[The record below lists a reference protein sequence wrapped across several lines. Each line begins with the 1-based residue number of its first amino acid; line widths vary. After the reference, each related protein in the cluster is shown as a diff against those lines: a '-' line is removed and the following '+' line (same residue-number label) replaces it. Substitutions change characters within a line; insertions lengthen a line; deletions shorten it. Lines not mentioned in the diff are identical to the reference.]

1 MKQVEVVAAIIH
13 DAECRIFATQR
24 GYGDWKDYWE
34 FPGGKIEPGE
44 SPEEALK
51 REIWE
56 ELETRVVVE
65 RFMQTIEYDY
75 PDFHLTMHCYWCRIE
90 RGSLTLKEHESAV
103 WLKLD
108 ELDGLSWLPA
118 DKEILGALT
127 TESLQKE
134 QNKVCDVNKESQDQ
148 EKWQWQEPGTA
159 WKGVG
164 IYHITLTIPDRQPL
178 LGNLDIPDN
187 DPSKAKVVRT
197 ALGNALVN
205 CLLSIPT
212 CHPEVQVFHFCL
224 MPDHLHAVLYV
235 RHTMSK
241 GIGSLVRGFWQAAKK
256 LGRAWSATS
265 FATSSSVTP
274 NVIRG
279 KSQEADEQG
288 KSLRENTK
296 QLENLAAGLRERMGD
311 EAYYRL
317 MPVFTEMPF
326 IRPMWRR
333 IQLQNTIRYIDMNP
347 QRLAT
352 KRIKPGFFRVQREIV
367 IGRRTYDGV
376 GNTKL
381 LMAEHFEVVHVRRK
395 MVEKAKSGND
405 SPLRDYMNSCI
416 LKARKG
422 MVMVSPFISP
432 HEKQVM
438 QVLLHEQLPFILL
451 TNNGFSDYY
460 KPADAIFD
468 ACASG
473 HVLILSPWQFDANKR
488 HINREECVALN
499 QMAEEITSL

>member
-1 MKQVEVVAAIIH
+1 MCQYQFRKTA
-13 DAECRIFATQR
+13 RN
-24 GYGDWKDYWE
+24 
-34 FPGGKIEPGE
+34 
-44 SPEEALK
+44 
-51 REIWE
+51 
-56 ELETRVVVE
+56 
-65 RFMQTIEYDY
+65 
-75 PDFHLTMHCYWCRIE
+75 
-90 RGSLTLKEHESAV
+90 
-103 WLKLD
+103 
-108 ELDGLSWLPA
+108 
-118 DKEILGALT
+118 LGALT

-134 QNKVCDVNKESQDQ
+134 HNKVCDVNKESQNQ

-164 IYHITLTIPDRQPL
+164 LYHITLTIPDRQPL

-187 DPSKAKVVRT
+187 DPSKAIVVRT

-212 CHPEVQVFHFCL
+212 HHPEVQVLHFCL

-235 RHTMSK
+235 RHTMPK

-256 LGRAWSATS
+256 LGRAS
-265 FATSSSVTP
+265 FATSSSVPP
-274 NVIRG
+274 NAIRE
-279 KSQEADEQG
+279 KYQEADEQR

-296 QLENLAAGLRERMGD
+296 QLENLAAGLREQMGD

-395 MVEKAKSGND
+395 MVEEAKNGND

-416 LKARKG
+416 LMARKG
-422 MVMVSPFISP
+422 TVMVSPFISP
-432 HEKQVM
+432 YEKQVM

-460 KPADAIFD
+460 KPTDAVFD

-473 HVLILSPWQFDANKR
+473 HVLILSPWPFDAGKR

-499 QMAEEITSL
+499 QMAEEITSI